1 MLKLYKNERGF
12 TLIELL
18 VVLAIIAILA
28 AVAIPALM
36 NYTQRARETRVLGEL
51 ASFKTVVEA
60 WAVDEGKGHY
70 PDEDPATSGD
80 PGEPGEGTISAVMEK
95 AEIVWESTDD
105 GEAVKNPWGGDY
117 YYAPTKE
124 EGEDAANRGFIIW
137 TDCEPDDGYILYV
150 TNTTDPVK
158 AHGSVEDG
166 ELKITDPEDIE

>member
-70 PDEDPATSGD
+70 PDENTLKD
-80 PGEPGEGTISAVMEK
+80 EVMDK
-95 AEIVWESTDD
+95 AEIVWAEV
-105 GEAVKNPWGGDY
+105 ENPWGGEY
-117 YYAPTKE
+117 HYAPTDS
-124 EGEDAANRGFIIW
+124 EGVDVDVVYRGFIIW

-158 AHGSVEDG
+158 AAGKVDDGKLTLTDDDG
-166 ELKITDPEDIE
+166 EEEEENGD

>member
-36 NYTQRARETRVLGEL
+36 NYTHRARETRVLGEL

-70 PDEDPATSGD
+70 PDESTLKD
-80 PGEPGEGTISAVMEK
+80 EVMHK
-95 AEIVWESTDD
+95 AEITWD
-105 GEAVKNPWGGDY
+105 GVENPWGGDY
-117 YYAPTKE
+117 NYAPSDE
-124 EGEDAANRGFIIW
+124 EGSGVDVVYRGFIIW
-137 TDCEPDDGYILYV
+137 TDCEPDEGYILYV

-158 AHGSVEDG
+158 AKG
-166 ELKITDPEDIE
+166 EVQGGKFVPDQSGEGGDEGGNGEG

>member
-60 WAVDEGKGHY
+60 WAVDEGKGYY
-70 PDEDPATSGD
+70 PDEGEASTGDDPVDPESKTVGD
-80 PGEPGEGTISAVMEK
+80 VMKDASIEWPPEDPWGEKYEYKV
-95 AEIVWESTDD
+95 D
-105 GEAVKNPWGGDY
+105 GEKRN
-117 YYAPTKE
+117 
-124 EGEDAANRGFIIW
+124 FIIW
-137 TDCEPDDGYILYV
+137 TDCEPDEGYILYV

-166 ELKITDPEDIE
+166 ELKITDPEDNE

>member
-95 AEIVWESTDD
+95 AEIVWGNLE
-105 GEAVKNPWGGDY
+105 NPWGEKYHYKVKEKGTGD
-117 YYAPTKE
+117 
-124 EGEDAANRGFIIW
+124 DAVPREFIIW
-137 TDCEPDDGYILYV
+137 TICEPDDDYILYV
-150 TNTTDPVK
+150 TNTTDPKKEKV
-158 AHGSVEDG
+158 D
-166 ELKITDPEDIE
+166 DIGWDVSNGG